1 MAAKTPSGP
10 RAPRPKTA
18 APTKKR
24 AAAGRVASAPV
35 KLGATKRAPSRR
47 APSNVALTKAEQLI
61 VSRMEEL
68 SADDP
73 RYQVLEAALAF
84 KASWVIL
91 GEHLTDVAEQRQFK
105 IWGYG
110 SFSRYC
116 SEEVRITAGT
126 ARKLVKSYRWLGEE
140 APEFIPKVAEGRIQP
155 ARDVPDVNTIG
166 VLADAKKAYE
176 EDRVPEDAY
185 LALKQA
191 ALEGDR
197 TATELRREL
206 KESIPENL
214 RDKPT
219 VDKVRSL
226 RRALNSAVKVIDQLR
241 EWDGSEDLLVQAE
254 ELRDSI
260 AQHLP
265 RQGAVN
271 DAGETTEENDDA
283 DMVVDA

>member
-1 MAAKTPSGP
+1 MNTQ
-10 RAPRPKTA
+10 
-18 APTKKR
+18 
-24 AAAGRVASAPV
+24 
-35 KLGATKRAPSRR
+35 
-47 APSNVALTKAEQLI
+47 LTRAEQII
-61 VSRMEEL
+61 VSKMENL
-68 SADDP
+68 QPDDP

-91 GEHLTDVAEQRQFK
+91 GEHLTDVAEQKAFK
-105 IWGYG
+105 SWGYG

-116 SEEVRITAGT
+116 SEEVRITSGT
-126 ARKLVKSYRWLGEE
+126 ARKLVKSYQWLGDE
-140 APEFIPKVAEGRIQP
+140 APEFIPKMSEGRLQP
-155 ARDVPDVNTIG
+155 TRDVPDVNTIG
-166 VLADAKKAYE
+166 VLADAKKAYDE
-176 EDRVPEDAY
+176 ERVPEDAY

-197 TATELRREL
+197 TATELR
-206 KESIPENL
+206 KEFKEAIPEHL

-254 ELRDSI
+254 ELRDTI

-265 RQGAVN
+265 RQGASDENVA
-271 DAGETTEENDDA
+271 DGENDGGEDA
-283 DMVVDA
+283 PDASQASAET